1 MKILLGLLIVI
12 VIGVLGAGFYIA
24 NNMNGLV
31 KDAVEEVGSQVLK
44 TPVRLKAVNIQLL
57 QGRAEISG
65 LTIANPSGFDQPNVF
80 QMDKIAVELDLIS
93 LMDSVVN
100 LKEISIEGASVIAEQ
115 KGLGTNLQAL
125 MKNLQASSDDASDT
139 VAADDS
145 SSPDLLI
152 KVGLFQFINSS
163 TSLVSEKWGQSEVSI
178 PEIKLVQRGGE
189 QGLPPQQLA
198 EALLKPLMKQLSS
211 AVEAHLKGLFERKFK
226 EKLDE
231 KEDELKKK
239 LSNKIADELG
249 DDSDDRIN
257 SLKSLLSR

>member
-1 MKILLGLLIVI
+1 
-12 VIGVLGAGFYIA
+12 
-24 NNMNGLV
+24 
-31 KDAVEEVGSQVLK
+31 
-44 TPVRLKAVNIQLL
+44 
-57 QGRAEISG
+57 
-65 LTIANPSGFDQPNVF
+65 
-80 QMDKIAVELDLIS
+80 
-93 LMDSVVN
+93 MDSVVN

-178 PEIKLVQRGGE
+178 PDIKLVQLGGE

-198 EALLKPLMKQLSS
+198 EAILKPLMKQLSG

-226 EKLDE
+226 EKLEE